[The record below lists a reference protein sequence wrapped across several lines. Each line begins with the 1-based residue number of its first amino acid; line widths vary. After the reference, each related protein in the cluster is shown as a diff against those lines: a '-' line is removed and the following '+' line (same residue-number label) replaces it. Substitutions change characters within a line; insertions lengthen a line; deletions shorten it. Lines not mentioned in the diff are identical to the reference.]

1 MFPHLPAPIG
11 NYNIPQFAN
20 VIPVFF
26 HQSLLSHQSSNPF
39 RIGKFRS
46 TSFSSSWWHKGCH
59 YQITKWHLRTAVIR
73 NWMILANCSYS
84 ELNTFVH
91 YTWPAKVI
99 WFQRTEE
106 GNAPAFYH
114 ALGRTE
120 VTHETNVREF
130 HFGVI
135 TCQPS
140 WHSDTQKQLHNSK

>member
-1 MFPHLPAPIG
+1 
-11 NYNIPQFAN
+11 
-20 VIPVFF
+20 
-26 HQSLLSHQSSNPF
+26 
-39 RIGKFRS
+39 
-46 TSFSSSWWHKGCH
+46 
-59 YQITKWHLRTAVIR
+59 LRTAVIR

-106 GNAPAFYH
+106 GNAPTFYH

-140 WHSDTQKQLHNSK
+140 GTRIRKNNCTTHNNVSVWQRVMKPATRNTRFHVKRIPRSAHTVYLCVLCGSENKQRLFHCTALTDWFL